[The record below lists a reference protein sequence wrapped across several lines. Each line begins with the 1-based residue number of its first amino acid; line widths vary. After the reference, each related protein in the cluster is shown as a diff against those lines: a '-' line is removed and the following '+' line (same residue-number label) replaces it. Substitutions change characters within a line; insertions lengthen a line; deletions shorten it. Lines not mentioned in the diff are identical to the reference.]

1 MGQKKTTIQTGAWS
15 PSWGYSLEASA
26 SMAQYPTTDNK
37 RIGTAYPNG
46 RSSVT
51 SNGNDSTTNV
61 SEASASAL
69 KYPTNENRTN
79 KGTNYYGLSGSF
91 QPFGPATIPTTGISS
106 ASLSITFT
114 TASWDNLGNAEL
126 YSASA
131 AANNI
136 VKIAITSSYFDII
149 QINDSNVTTLYLSA
163 SANINSTLN
172 TFNFVSS
179 SITDDVNY
187 KHIVMYA
194 SASKTNMGNVVT
206 SNYQIFNPII
216 PSRFV
221 RTKTNVTDIAAYVA
235 KYPNNTTKAGW
246 VDGVSPKNQ

>member
-15 PSWGYSLEASA
+15 PTWGYSLEASA

-61 SEASASAL
+61 SEASAFAT

-79 KGTNYYGLSGSF
+79 KGTNYYGVSGSF
-91 QPFGPATIPTTGISS
+91 QLFGPATIPTSPS
-106 ASLSITFT
+106 ASIVFT
-114 TASWDNLGNAEL
+114 TASWANLGNSEV

-149 QINDSNVTTLYLSA
+149 QINSSNVTSLYLSA

-172 TFNFVSS
+172 TFNFLSS
-179 SITDDVNY
+179 SVSNNVDYNY
-187 KHIVMYA
+187 IVMYV

-246 VDGVSPKNQ
+246 VDGVSPKNR